1 MIKKRSGF
9 TLLELMTA
17 VIIASIGMLGASF
30 ILTNSHKDLR
40 DSRDVKSMQENLS
53 LLSYA
58 MKSII
63 EEAEDF
69 LIDEEDNS
77 RITLY
82 NDEWDN
88 DEKELFVEDKNLKLL
103 DGADNVKV
111 IDIIENLES
120 VSFHETGLKKT
131 VNVIITLSKNGIPEI
146 RNEFFVHLR
155 N

>member
-1 MIKKRSGF
+1 
-9 TLLELMTA
+9 MTA

-103 DGADNVKV
+103 DGSDNVKV
-111 IDIIENLES
+111 IETIENLES

-131 VNVIITLSKNGIPEI
+131 VKVIIAFSKKGVPEI